1 VRNRNVQ
8 RQDPGADPQSH
19 RWTARP
25 VLSLLLR
32 CIVLL
37 VPLVAGAATALW
49 LDHALPKAT
58 GIGVVWRWA
67 FILVATVIAVRLVD
81 RAARRLLPL
90 AVMFKLS
97 MIFPDRAPSRF
108 AMARRAGNVRLLHE
122 RVRQA
127 REHGVED
134 DPARAAETILSLV
147 AALSAHDRA
156 TRGHSERVR
165 ALTDML
171 GDALKLPLEDRDRL
185 RWAALL
191 HDIGKLQVS
200 GAILNK
206 PGKPEPHEWDILK
219 QHPEE
224 GARLAAPLLAWLGR
238 WGSAIEQHHER
249 YDGRG
254 YPNGLSGA
262 EISIGGR
269 IVCLTDSFETMTA
282 ARPYKKPMSASAAR
296 EELARCAG
304 EQFDPNVV
312 RSFLNISLGR
322 LRWTVGPAAWVAQIP
337 FIGELHRAGWQ
348 AATATSSAA
357 SALSKALVGVIA
369 LVMGGSINLPTYRVE
384 RPPPVAEPSIR
395 QPAQGPHV
403 PPSDPRNEF
412 PRPGD
417 GSNGT
422 PRDPA
427 GEGNTEAPQDP
438 GGPEGG
444 GDIIDEVED
453 VLEDPVDAV
462 EDILEDP
469 VDAVEDIL
477 EDPVDA
483 VEDILEDPVDAVED
497 ILEDPVDAV
506 EDIID
511 PLEDVLEGAVD
522 DLGDVVGGLL
532 P

>member
-1 VRNRNVQ
+1 
-8 RQDPGADPQSH
+8 
-19 RWTARP
+19 
-25 VLSLLLR
+25 LF
-32 CIVLL
+32 
-37 VPLVAGAATALW
+37 AGAATALW

-90 AVMFKLS
+90 AVLFKLS

-171 GDALKLPLEDRDRL
+171 GDSLKLPLEDRDRL

-238 WGSAIEQHHER
+238 WGPAIEQHHER

-269 IVCLTDSFETMTA
+269 VVCVTDSFETMTA

-322 LRWTVGPAAWVAQIP
+322 LRWTLGPAAWVAQIP

-369 LVMGGSINLPTYRVE
+369 LAMGGSISLPTHRVE
-384 RPPPVAEPSIR
+384 RPVPLVGPSMP
-395 QPAQGPHV
+395 QQAQGAQV
-403 PPSDPRNEF
+403 APSDPRNEF

-417 GSNGT
+417 GSNGA
-422 PRDPA
+422 PSDPA
-427 GEGNTEAPQDP
+427 GEDDEGPEEP
-438 GGPEGG
+438 GGPEPEEPGEG
-444 GDIIDEVED
+444 EGDIIDDVED

-477 EDPVDA
+477 DDPVDA
-483 VEDILEDPVDAVED
+483 VDDIV
-497 ILEDPVDAV
+497 
-506 EDIID
+506 D